1 VSFIYNK
8 EKNGFPN
15 SWKSV
20 HYNNS
25 TEHAGFAAVI
35 TLPASCSG
43 ICKDTSQALLSTLTQ
58 QARKPVKA

>member
-1 VSFIYNK
+1 M
-8 EKNGFPN
+8 
-15 SWKSV
+15 

-43 ICKDTSQALLSTLTQ
+43 ICKDTSQALLFTLTR